1 MTIENAIIQ
10 NSTTE
15 EPMQENPLESL
26 RAARTLQKMRRSHG
40 VKRVDLIVEDIE
52 GDWLEQWGEE
62 AEEEALDLERSQ
74 KQPQ

>member
-26 RAARTLQKMRRSHG
+26 RANRTLQKMRRSHG

-52 GDWLEQWGEE
+52 GDWLEEWG
-62 AEEEALDLERSQ
+62 EEEALDLERSQ